1 MRKEIF
7 FVFTLIIF
15 GVISL
20 SLSSCTKDG
29 ESQTP
34 GPQTPACGIVQV
46 LTDEVIVG
54 VQFPKGKY
62 QINVFGMTCEEVMGD
77 KGLFSQFLQLGDND
91 PLPAPWIHLGCSWCT
106 KVCEKYEYEC
116 RFSCTKSWRLT
127 FIMSKLSIKWTK
139 YILN

>member
-7 FVFTLIIF
+7 FVFTLFIL

-29 ESQTP
+29 

-46 LTDEVIVG
+46 LTDEVIAG

-91 PLPAPWIHLGCSWCT
+91 PLPAPWIHLKDAVGAP
-106 KVCEKYEYEC
+106 KFV
-116 RFSCTKSWRLT
+116 KSTSTNVGFRVQRVGD
-127 FIMSKLSIKWTK
+127 
-139 YILN
+139 

>member
-7 FVFTLIIF
+7 FVFTLFIL

-34 GPQTPACGIVQV
+34 GPQTPACGFVQV
-46 LTDEVIVG
+46 LTNEVIAG

-77 KGLFSQFLQLGDND
+77 KGLFSQFLQLGDNVA
-91 PLPAPWIHLGCSWCT
+91 LPAPWIHLKDAVGAP
-106 KVCEKYEYEC
+106 KFV
-116 RFSCTKSWRLT
+116 KSTSTNVGFRVQRVGD
-127 FIMSKLSIKWTK
+127 
-139 YILN
+139 

>member
-1 MRKEIF
+1 M
-7 FVFTLIIF
+7 LIL
-15 GVISL
+15 VLVSL
-20 SLSSCTKDG
+20 GLLSCTKDG

-46 LTDEVIVG
+46 LTDEVIAG

-91 PLPAPWIHLGCSWCT
+91 PLPAPWIHLKDAVGAP
-106 KVCEKYEYEC
+106 KFV
-116 RFSCTKSWRLT
+116 KSTSTNVGFRVQRVGD
-127 FIMSKLSIKWTK
+127 
-139 YILN
+139 

>member
-7 FVFTLIIF
+7 FVFTLFIL

-34 GPQTPACGIVQV
+34 GPQTPGPQTPACGFVQV
-46 LTDEVIVG
+46 LTNEVIAG

-91 PLPAPWIHLGCSWCT
+91 PLPAPWIHLKDAVGAP
-106 KVCEKYEYEC
+106 KFV
-116 RFSCTKSWRLT
+116 KSTSTNVGFRVQRVGD
-127 FIMSKLSIKWTK
+127 
-139 YILN
+139 

>member
-7 FVFTLIIF
+7 SVFTLFIL

-34 GPQTPACGIVQV
+34 GSQTPGPQTPACGFVQV
-46 LTDEVIVG
+46 LTNEVIAG

-91 PLPAPWIHLGCSWCT
+91 PLPAPWIHLKDAVGAP
-106 KVCEKYEYEC
+106 KFV
-116 RFSCTKSWRLT
+116 KSTSTNVGFRVQRVGD
-127 FIMSKLSIKWTK
+127 
-139 YILN
+139 

>member
-7 FVFTLIIF
+7 FVFTLIIL

-46 LTDEVIVG
+46 LTDEVIAG

-62 QINVFGMTCEEVMGD
+62 QINVFGMTCEEVMEVNGI
-77 KGLFSQFLQLGDND
+77 FSQFLKLGDND
-91 PLPAPWIHLGCSWCT
+91 PLPAPWIYLKDAVGAP
-106 KVCEKYEYEC
+106 KFV
-116 RFSCTKSWRLT
+116 KSTNIGFRVQRVGD
-127 FIMSKLSIKWTK
+127 
-139 YILN
+139 